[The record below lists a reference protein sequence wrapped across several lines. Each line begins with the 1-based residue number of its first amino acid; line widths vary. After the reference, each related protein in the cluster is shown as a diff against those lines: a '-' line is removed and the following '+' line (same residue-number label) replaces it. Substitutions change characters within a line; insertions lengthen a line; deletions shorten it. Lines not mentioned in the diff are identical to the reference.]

1 MHPLSP
7 SNQLP
12 LYGKRIIVTAPRIY
26 GSRLSQQIINQGGL
40 PIVMPTI
47 ETCLLGNSPELDAA
61 LRQIHKF
68 DWIAFTSRNGIDAF
82 FERMASLGIST
93 SVLKNC
99 QLSAIG
105 KDAERLSD
113 FGVTADLV
121 PAEASPTGIVTELS
135 NYPTIDQKTI
145 LVPIPEVV
153 GIPEPN
159 VIPNFISGL
168 QELGMKVTP
177 VLTYQTRILDKT
189 IYNIELNLI
198 RQGKIDV
205 IAFSS
210 TAEVTAFL
218 TMVNSPQDYNHC
230 VVACFGP
237 YTAANTEK
245 LGLTVSIVSESYSSF
260 EGFANAIA
268 NFFDS

>member
-121 PAEASPTGIVTELS
+121 PAEASPTGIVSELS

-177 VLTYQTRILDKT
+177 VSG
-189 IYNIELNLI
+189 IECISVL
-198 RQGKIDV
+198 
-205 IAFSS
+205 
-210 TAEVTAFL
+210 
-218 TMVNSPQDYNHC
+218 
-230 VVACFGP
+230 
-237 YTAANTEK
+237 
-245 LGLTVSIVSESYSSF
+245 
-260 EGFANAIA
+260 
-268 NFFDS
+268 